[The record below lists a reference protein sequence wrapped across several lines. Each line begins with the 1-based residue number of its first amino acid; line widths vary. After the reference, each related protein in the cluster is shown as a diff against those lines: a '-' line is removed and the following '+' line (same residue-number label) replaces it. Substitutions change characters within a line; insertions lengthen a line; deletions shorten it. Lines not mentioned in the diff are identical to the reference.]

1 MGKKKDAIEGLTDE
15 QLFREYRNGNAEVEE
30 ILLRRYKKTVRNL
43 AGELYLAGGDRE
55 DLIQEGMLGLL
66 KAVREYDPEKGASFQ
81 TFARLLVL
89 RQMYSAIE
97 ASGRQKHR
105 VLNTSISITELEEMQ
120 EDSRLGMADS
130 PENIVLGNENM
141 QIITG
146 KIRDSLSPMENRVL
160 DLYMEGRNYAQIAQ
174 ILEKTPKSVDNALQ
188 RIRAKVAKL
197 AIFDA

>member
-160 DLYMEGRNYAQIAQ
+160 DLYMESRNYAQIAQ